1 MKNVTIVDNSY
12 TDCQTLYL
20 FYVNMLQAYNCDD
33 LYSLDSDY
41 FLSSLEDI
49 SVQI

>member
-1 MKNVTIVDNSY
+1 MTQSLNLKAMAPQSIIVFL
-12 TDCQTLYL
+12 T
-20 FYVNMLQAYNCDD
+20 LQAYNCDD

-49 SVQI
+49 SVQIW

>member
-1 MKNVTIVDNSY
+1 MMTQSLKSRVKIL
-12 TDCQTLYL
+12 DCI
-20 FYVNMLQAYNCDD
+20 LQAYNCDD

>member
-1 MKNVTIVDNSY
+1 
-12 TDCQTLYL
+12 
-20 FYVNMLQAYNCDD
+20 MLQAYQCED